1 MTIGLHAP
9 GAAAA
14 VVAVEVQ
21 GLECANYSLHYVRYK
36 LRRRTIDGS
45 VYAADPLLL
54 DPLALPLSVPARG
67 SRRLWVA
74 LALRPAAAGAA
85 GCGGTVVAQ
94 LAGGEAVAVAVRV
107 NVVPWGL
114 PWADDQ
120 LHGWLGVAPTYPSA
134 VFPEVAAK
142 QAAELPAAAALLRRY
157 GCTAAT
163 GGLGGPAFSGY
174 GAGGAPKVDFAAADA
189 SMRAIREVF
198 GGADVNTYGGLAP
211 GGVSTY
217 GPTDY
222 TAAYGRTY
230 GQVRRPARRGGPPR
244 RVGGGGCGSVTDA
257 PKRRRESRARFA
269 RMGGGLL
276 AVDRARRHRGWGP
289 RIDTPPGHGRWPGT
303 RAR

>member
-1 MTIGLHAP
+1 MQRRCPLAERSARLRGSLTAGKKRFVMTAGVDAAPQVTIGLHAP
-9 GAAAA
+9 GAAAT

-21 GLECANYSLHYVRYK
+21 GLDCANYSLHYVRYK
-36 LRRRTIDGS
+36 LRRRTSDGS

-54 DPLALPLSVPARG
+54 DPLTLPLSVPARG

-74 LALRPAAAGAA
+74 LALRPAAAGTA
-85 GCGGTVVAQ
+85 GCGGTVVAR
-94 LAGGEAVAVAVRV
+94 LASGAAVSVVVRV

-120 LHGWLGVAPTYPSA
+120 LHGWLGVAPTYPST
-134 VFPEVAAK
+134 VFPEVDAK

-174 GAGGAPKVDFAAADA
+174 GAGGAPKVDFTAADE
-189 SMRAIREVF
+189 SMQAIRTVF

-211 GGVSTY
+211 GGVSPY

-230 GQVRRPARRGGPPR
+230 EQVPPR
-244 RVGGGGCGSVTDA
+244 RAVCTSGAA
-257 PKRRRESRARFA
+257 PRWVIRRTAALQRWR
-269 RMGGGLL
+269 GL
-276 AVDRARRHRGWGP
+276 R
-289 RIDTPPGHGRWPGT
+289 
-303 RAR
+303 